1 MPRIVIPVGIL
12 FLGFGIWD
20 LGFGVWDFSPARSGD
35 AAFDDACH
43 DGSMIN
49 ELSNQIADLVARFAP
64 SVVQVEGHGR
74 PATGLVYGDDVVIT
88 TARAVGRDEH
98 PHVRRHDGEV
108 LNAEIAGWDPAT
120 RVVVLKAA
128 GLNLPSLTAGEL
140 PRVGE
145 LAVAVARSWSNAIT
159 ATAGLVSVIGGPLP
173 TGRRRALE
181 QVIRTSA
188 PMHEGFAGGALLGVD
203 GRLLGLTTAAAIR
216 GLGVVIP
223 AGIAWSTAAELLRRG
238 TLKRGYLGIAAQP
251 VRVSD
256 KQKGVAGV
264 DRALLVVDVK
274 ADTPADAA
282 GLFVGDLLLS
292 LDGQSLSSPDELL
305 DLLVGERVGKSIAA
319 RVLRGGVVT
328 DLAVTAA
335 ER

>member
-1 MPRIVIPVGIL
+1 MV
-12 FLGFGIWD
+12 
-20 LGFGVWDFSPARSGD
+20 
-35 AAFDDACH
+35 
-43 DGSMIN
+43 N
-49 ELSNQIADLVARFAP
+49 ELSTQIADLVARFAP
-64 SVVQVEGHGR
+64 SVVQIEGNGR
-74 PATGLVYGDDVVIT
+74 PASGLVYGDDIVVT

-98 PHVRRHDGEV
+98 PRVRRHDGEV
-108 LNAEIAGWDPAT
+108 VNAEVAGWDPAT
-120 RVVVLKAA
+120 RLVAIRAGGLTLPALAA
-128 GLNLPSLTAGEL
+128 AEL

-145 LAVAVARSWSNAIT
+145 LAVAVARSWSNVIT

-173 TGRRRALE
+173 TGRRRSIE

-203 GRLLGLTTAAAIR
+203 GRLLGVTTAASIR

-223 AGIAWSTAAELLRRG
+223 SAIAWTTVAELVRRG

-251 VRVSD
+251 ARVSE
-256 KQKGVAGV
+256 KQKGTAGV

-274 ADTPADAA
+274 PGTPADEA

-292 LDGQSLSSPDELL
+292 VDGQALSSPDELF
-305 DLLVGERVGKSIAA
+305 DLLVGERVGRTVAA
-319 RVLRGGVVT
+319 RVLRGGGVV
-328 DLAVTAA
+328 DVAVTPA

>member
-1 MPRIVIPVGIL
+1 
-12 FLGFGIWD
+12 
-20 LGFGVWDFSPARSGD
+20 
-35 AAFDDACH
+35 
-43 DGSMIN
+43 MIN

-128 GLNLPSLTAGEL
+128 GLNLPSLSAGEL

-173 TGRRRALE
+173 TGRRRAIE

-188 PMHEGFAGGALLGVD
+188 PMHEGFAGGALLSVD
-203 GRLLGLTTAAAIR
+203 GRLLGLATAAAIR

-238 TLKRGYLGIAAQP
+238 TLKRGYLGIAAQAA
-251 VRVSD
+251 RVSD
-256 KQKGVAGV
+256 KQKDVAGV

-292 LDGQSLSSPDELL
+292 LDGHALASPDELL
-305 DLLVGERVGKSIAA
+305 DLLVGERVGKSVAA